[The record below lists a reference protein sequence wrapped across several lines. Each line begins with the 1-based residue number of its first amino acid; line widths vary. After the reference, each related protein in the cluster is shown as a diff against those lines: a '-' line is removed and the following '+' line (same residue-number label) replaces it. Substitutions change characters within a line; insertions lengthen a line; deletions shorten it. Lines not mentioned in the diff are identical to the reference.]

1 METFLIGV
9 TLLLVALLLVAV
21 VVLIII
27 QVRKPATSVAD
38 QAVQQ
43 IQAQLSGALQS
54 LGTLNGFLTARQE
67 LDTHTAESIS
77 RLEMIIAGTHSKGN
91 AGENI
96 LEVVLSRLPAEWQVH
111 DFMINGKPV
120 EFGLRLPNGLV
131 LTIDSKWPATHLI
144 EQFIAADKSEE
155 KKRLKAEIERAVLL
169 KAREIRKYID
179 PAITMPFGVACVPD
193 SVFDLA
199 AGVQANI
206 LSLGV
211 VLVSYSMLLPYLL
224 LVLQSSLKNVQTIDL
239 QKLEAY
245 LKTVQGSLQALQ
257 EELDG
262 RYAKALTMLA
272 NSRDDMRALIGKA
285 NGSVTSL
292 QISSTPL
299 LYEEQ
304 PVQSQE
310 EAQ

>member
-1 METFLIGV
+1 
-9 TLLLVALLLVAV
+9 
-21 VVLIII
+21 VL
-27 QVRKPATSVAD
+27 
-38 QAVQQ
+38 
-43 IQAQLSGALQS
+43 
-54 LGTLNGFLTARQE
+54 
-67 LDTHTAESIS
+67 
-77 RLEMIIAGTHSKGN
+77 
-91 AGENI
+91 
-96 LEVVLSRLPAEWQVH
+96 
-111 DFMINGKPV
+111 
-120 EFGLRLPNGLV
+120 
-131 LTIDSKWPATHLI
+131 
-144 EQFIAADKSEE
+144 
-155 KKRLKAEIERAVLL
+155 
-169 KAREIRKYID
+169 
-179 PAITMPFGVACVPD
+179 
-193 SVFDLA
+193 DLA

-285 NGSVTSL
+285 NVSVTSL
-292 QISSTPL
+292 QISSAPL

-310 EAQ
+310 ETS